1 LRSRELLNLAY
12 LFDPRPGPLAPHD
25 LPLHLALMMLLAVGL
40 GTSVYGTFFARS
52 PSSSRWVR
60 VGLIPLS
67 LALLVLMEARLLAIP
82 HLSMP
87 ILFYAIASWALAGW
101 AAHLLGESH
110 RSGFLR
116 RQLAVLTFSSREEA
130 ASTQGR
136 ATLVLL
142 AGHLTGLL
150 VLSVHLGRSYLWMLG
165 LFLLLLS
172 PQLLPSV
179 RPRRWSIHLEALSP
193 LWCAYLAAVVRQACA
208 KVLSE
213 PLPLCDGFTYP
224 EPLSALFNIEAILVA
239 SVVYVL
245 LCQGYLLLLRRRRAH
260 KHLAYVGAAL
270 VLAVFLWAGV
280 VYFKHRTHGVTANDP
295 YAYAQMAVDIAE
307 HGEPTH
313 EFPLFRRISE
323 LGISWW
329 PAVHYGYQ
337 VRMPPLKADG
347 HTATDWPPG
356 WPVILSLGYLLLG
369 EQGLYLVNPLM
380 GLLCLL
386 ALFALVWELLRD
398 APREQRLL
406 GGAVSAFCLATSY
419 EQIDRLVVPMADAAA
434 QLFTILTLLLLLR
447 GVQKRYRAHA
457 LVAGLC
463 FGAAYAIRHT
473 QLAIGLCALV
483 ALLSLGRQGNT
494 ARRRM
499 EFVGLFG
506 LAALLVAIPDLLY
519 HQLVFGHF
527 LTPESTELDLFSI
540 SHVAVTARLMW
551 ARAMSR
557 NELGYLSPLLV
568 YGGYRMYVAR
578 RGQFLVLLSAVLAVL
593 AVHLPYAALRFRDL
607 LSLLPIALAWV
618 GYGVA
623 DLWNRIPIGRGV
635 QSYRR
640 HTGGVLIL
648 LALVLLPVL
657 RTWHILPRPWG
668 VYRGSFGY
676 LTVEERN
683 GFDALA
689 NHTTNQCVVGS
700 SLNGGPIDLYARRQ
714 AFRPAF
720 WSADEFDVF
729 LQEMFLDGTNV
740 YILDDGEALHA
751 NLAHARAHYRVT
763 SIAELTV
770 PLFGDPERISSVLY
784 QIRPPV
790 GVQE

>member
-1 LRSRELLNLAY
+1 MV
-12 LFDPRPGPLAPHD
+12 LFT
-25 LPLHLALMMLLAVGL
+25 VGL
-40 GTSVYGTFFARS
+40 GTSLHRAFFARR
-52 PSSSRWVR
+52 PFSSRWVKI
-60 VGLIPLS
+60 GLTPLS
-67 LALLVLMEARLLAIP
+67 LTLLVLMGARLLAIP

-87 ILFYAIASWALAGW
+87 VLFYATACLAVGGW
-101 AAHLLGESH
+101 AAYLLGESH

-116 RQLAVLTFSSREEA
+116 RQLAVLTLCWREDG
-130 ASTQGR
+130 TRTPIG
-136 ATLVLL
+136 ATVVLW

-150 VLSVHLGRSYLWMLG
+150 LLSVHLGRPYLWMLG

-172 PQLLPSV
+172 PQLLLSV
-179 RPRRWSIHLEALSP
+179 WSRRWIIRLEALTP
-193 LWCAYLAAVVRQACA
+193 LGCAYLAAAARQVGA

-213 PLPLCDGFTYP
+213 PLPLCDGFSYP
-224 EPLSALFNIEAILVA
+224 EPFSALLNIEAVLAA
-239 SVVYVL
+239 SVVCVL
-245 LCQGYLLLLRRRRAH
+245 LCQGYLLLQRRRLAD
-260 KHLAYVGAAL
+260 KYVAYVGAILAL
-270 VLAVFLWAGV
+270 IVFLWAGV

-307 HGEPTH
+307 HGDPTH
-313 EFPLFRRISE
+313 EFPLFRRIAE

-329 PAVHYGYQ
+329 PVVHYGYQ
-337 VRMPPLKADG
+337 VRMPPLQADG
-347 HTATDWPPG
+347 RTATDWPPG
-356 WPVILSLGYLLLG
+356 WPAILSLGYLFLG
-369 EQGLYLVNPLM
+369 EQGLYLVNPVI

-386 ALFALVWELLRD
+386 ALFVLVWELLRD

-406 GGAVSAFCLATSY
+406 GGALAAFCLATSY
-419 EQIDRLVVPMADAAA
+419 EQIDRLVVPMADAAS
-434 QLFTILTLLLLLR
+434 QLFTVLTLLLLLR
-447 GVQKRYRAHA
+447 GMRERHRFHA
-457 LVAGLC
+457 VVSGIC

-483 ALLSLGRQGNT
+483 ALLSLGRERHT
-494 ARRRM
+494 ARQRW

-540 SHVAVTARLMW
+540 SHVAGTARLMW
-551 ARAMSR
+551 ARAMSG

-568 YGGYRMYVAR
+568 YGAYRMYVAR
-578 RGQFLVLLSAVLAVL
+578 RGHFLVLLSAVLGVL

-618 GYGVA
+618 GYGAA
-623 DLWNRIPIGRGV
+623 DLWNRIPLGRGAL
-635 QSYRR
+635 SYRR
-640 HTGGVLIL
+640 HAVGVSIL

-668 VYRGSFGY
+668 TYRGSFGY

-689 NHTTNQCVVGS
+689 AHTTNPCVVGS
-700 SLNGGPIDLYARRQ
+700 SLNGGPVDLYARRQ

-720 WSADEFDVF
+720 WSSEEFDLF

-740 YILDDGEALHA
+740 YLLDDGEALHA
-751 NLAHARAHYRVT
+751 NLEHARAHYHVT
-763 SIAELTV
+763 SVAQLTV

-784 QIRPPV
+784 QIQSPV
-790 GVQE
+790 GARE

>member
-1 LRSRELLNLAY
+1 LLNLAY
-12 LFDPRPGPLAPHD
+12 LFDPRPGPLSPHD
-25 LPLHLALMMLLAVGL
+25 LPFHLALMMLLAVGL
-40 GTSVYGTFFARS
+40 GTSVYGAFFTHR
-52 PSSSRWVR
+52 PSSSRWVKI
-60 VGLIPLS
+60 GLIPLS
-67 LALLVLMEARLLAIP
+67 LALLVLMAARLLAIP

-87 ILFYAIASWALAGW
+87 VLFYATSFVTMAGW
-101 AAHLLGESH
+101 AAYLLGEGH
-110 RSGFLR
+110 RRGFLR
-116 RQLAVLTFSSREEA
+116 RQLAALSLSWREEGA
-130 ASTQGR
+130 NTPIG
-136 ATLVLL
+136 ATAVLL

-150 VLSVHLGRSYLWMLG
+150 VLSVHLGRPFLSMLG

-179 RPRRWSIHLEALSP
+179 RARKWIFRLEALTP
-193 LWCAYLAAVVRQACA
+193 LWCAYLAAVARQAAA

-224 EPLSALFNIEAILVA
+224 VPLADLFNIEGIFLA

-245 LCQGYLLLLRRRRAH
+245 LCQGYLLLLRHRRAD
-260 KHLAYVGAAL
+260 KYVTYVGAT
-270 VLAVFLWAGV
+270 LAIIVFLWAGA

-307 HGEPTH
+307 HGDPTH
-313 EFPLFRRISE
+313 EFPLFRRIAALE
-323 LGISWW
+323 ISWW
-329 PAVHYGYQ
+329 PVVHYGYQ
-337 VRMPPLKADG
+337 VRMPPLLEDG
-347 HTATDWPPG
+347 RTATDWPPG
-356 WPVILSLGYLLLG
+356 WPAILSLGYLLLG
-369 EQGLYLVNPLM
+369 EQGLYVVNPLM

-386 ALFALVWELLRD
+386 AVFALVWELLRD
-398 APREQRLL
+398 APWEQRLL

-419 EQIDRLVVPMADAAA
+419 EQIDRLVVPMADAAS
-434 QLFTILTLLLLLR
+434 QLFTVLTLLLLLR
-447 GVQKRYRAHA
+447 GLRKRHRFHA
-457 LVAGLC
+457 LVAGIC

-473 QLAIGLCALV
+473 QLAIGLCVLV
-483 ALLSLGRQGNT
+483 VLLSLGRERHATRQ
-494 ARRRM
+494 RW

-540 SHVAVTARLMW
+540 SHVEGTARLMW
-551 ARAMSR
+551 ARAMSG
-557 NELGYLSPLLV
+557 NELGYLSPVLV
-568 YGGYRMYVAR
+568 YGAYRMYIAR
-578 RGQFLVLLSAVLAVL
+578 RGQFVVLLSAVLGVL

-623 DLWNRIPIGRGV
+623 DLWNRIPVGRGV
-635 QSYRR
+635 LSYRR
-640 HTGGVLIL
+640 HAVGTLIL

-668 VYRGSFGY
+668 TYRGSFGY
-676 LTVEERN
+676 LTVEERY
-683 GFDALA
+683 GFNALA
-689 NHTTNQCVVGS
+689 AHTTNPCVVGS
-700 SLNGGPIDLYARRQ
+700 SLNGGPIDLYSRRQ

-729 LQEMFLDGTNV
+729 LQEMFLYGTNV
-740 YILDDGEALHA
+740 YMLDDGEALHP
-751 NLAHARAHYRVT
+751 NLEHARAHYRVT

-784 QIRPPV
+784 QIQPPV